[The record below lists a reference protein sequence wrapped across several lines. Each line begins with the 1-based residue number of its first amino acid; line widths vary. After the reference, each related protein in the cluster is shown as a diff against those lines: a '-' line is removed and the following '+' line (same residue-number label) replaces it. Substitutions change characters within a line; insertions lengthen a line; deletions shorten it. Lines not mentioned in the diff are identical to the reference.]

1 MTTLVNELVQEL
13 IASKLSDY
21 FANFEASQVQLK
33 GGQVLLHD
41 VELRRDALDALNL
54 PLRLKSGRI
63 GTFNLRLNL
72 QSLISDWLSVS
83 SMIALDSTHSCAAAE
98 HPPDLRR
105 LTSPHD
111 RPIVCSSA
119 TVSALT
125 KDARSL

>member
-83 SMIALDSTHSCAAAE
+83 SMIALDSTHSCAASLLTLAFTLSRAVGACPARARE
-98 HPPDLRR
+98 CGPHLCAVRR
-105 LTSPHD
+105 LQ
-111 RPIVCSSA
+111 
-119 TVSALT
+119 
-125 KDARSL
+125 